1 MASFVKRGASW
12 QAFVRLRGHAETRS
26 FPTKGEAQ
34 IWAHELERKIRGGT
48 ATLGGDRTVKDALDE
63 YKKKVSPRKASRE
76 WESNRLKWLGTQ
88 SFAKLRLD
96 RISAPDLA
104 TWRDERLTKVS
115 GSSVVRDFNLLSHVF
130 TVARDEWRWIA
141 ENPCAKVAR
150 PKENPARKRRVSAV
164 ELARLYLAAGRD
176 IATVSTRVVMAF
188 EFCIETA
195 MRGGEALSI
204 RAASIIGDT
213 IHLPKTK
220 NGDERDVP
228 LSPRAAEILAN
239 FPDGFGL
246 RDTQKD
252 AMFRQIRKKAALP
265 DLNFH
270 DSRHEGITRLSKVFD
285 VLDLAR
291 IVGHRN
297 LNELLTY
304 YHADATS
311 LALKLRQTPP
321 AATR

>member
-1 MASFVKRGASW
+1 MASFVKRGARW
-12 QAFVRLRGHAETRS
+12 QAFVRLRGHAETRT

-34 IWAHELERKIRGGT
+34 VWAHELERKVRGGT
-48 ATLGGDRTVKDALDE
+48 ATLGGDRKVKDALEE
-63 YKKKVSPRKASRE
+63 YKKRVTPKKPSHL
-76 WESNRLKWLGTQ
+76 WESNRLKFLGAQ
-88 SFAKLRLD
+88 DFAKIRLD
-96 RISAPDLA
+96 KITPNDLA
-104 TWRDERLTKVS
+104 KWRDARVATVS
-115 GSSVVRDFNLLSHVF
+115 GSSVNRDFNLLSHVF
-130 TVARDEWRWIA
+130 SVARDEWRWIA
-141 ENPCAKVAR
+141 DNPCTKVTR
-150 PKENPARKRRVSAV
+150 PKENPPRKRRVSSL
-164 ELARLYLAAGRD
+164 ELARLYLSAGRD

-204 RAASIIGDT
+204 TKGSVRGDT
-213 IHLPKTK
+213 VHLPKTK
-220 NGDERDVP
+220 NGDARDVP
-228 LSPRAAEILAN
+228 LSPRAAEILAH

-252 AMFRQIRKKAALP
+252 AMFRQIRKKAALD

-270 DSRHEGITRLSKVFD
+270 DSRHEGITRLAKVFD

-304 YHADATS
+304 YHADASS
-311 LALKLRQTPP
+311 LALKMRQILP